1 MKSKSKLVI
10 IYDHNV
16 TEFVTV
22 TVEFCKFL
30 EHIENTDR
38 DIFVDTMLKILPLLY
53 LKALLLPSCENTD
66 YEDLETYVTED
77 IYEKLRWVIAK
88 IMADKDDYMDVFVAD
103 MKYSD
108 KPITRFISEDIA
120 DIYQDLKNFVF
131 VFSLGNNETM
141 YEALAMCE
149 ENFRFFWGQ
158 KLVNTQRALHEVKYG
173 EIE

>member
-1 MKSKSKLVI
+1 
-10 IYDHNV
+10 
-16 TEFVTV
+16 
-22 TVEFCKFL
+22 
-30 EHIENTDR
+30 
-38 DIFVDTMLKILPLLY
+38 
-53 LKALLLPSCENTD
+53 
-66 YEDLETYVTED
+66 
-77 IYEKLRWVIAK
+77 
-88 IMADKDDYMDVFVAD
+88 MADKDDYMDVFVAD